1 MQSERSLME
10 QIPSF
15 ALSILSSLTVS
26 GALTAAMIWLAKNTI
41 SERLKNSIKAV
52 YDEKLETHKAQ
63 LKADSD
69 REIEKLRASLQL
81 LATEHQVR
89 FAGLHA
95 KRANTIAESYDLLVT
110 AFNRGA
116 EFANPV
122 QARSEDF
129 NVNYLSAM
137 AAIQDFYR
145 YFDRNRI
152 YLPSSLC
159 ARIVPLVDQMRGKV
173 HGLGSYGSIDVISM
187 EASQRGEV
195 MAAWGETW
203 SYFTNEFAQSRE
215 QLENEFRKLLGDA
228 E

>member
-1 MQSERSLME
+1 MSDLMN
-10 QIPSF
+10 F
-15 ALSILSSLTVS
+15 AVSVLSSLTVS
-26 GALTAAMIWLAKNTI
+26 GFLTATLVWFAKSTI
-41 SERLKNSIKAV
+41 SERIKNSIKSV

-89 FAGLHA
+89 FAGLYA
-95 KRANTIAESYDLLVT
+95 KRADTIAESYDLLVT
-110 AFNRGA
+110 AFDKGA
-116 EFANPV
+116 EFASPA
-122 QARSEDF
+122 QARPEDF
-129 NVNYLSAM
+129 NANYLNAM
-137 AAIQDFYR
+137 AAIQEFYK

-152 YLPSSLC
+152 YLPATLC

-173 HGLGSYGSIDVISM
+173 HVLGSYGSFDVIS
-187 EASQRGEV
+187 V
-195 MAAWGETW
+195 DAARRSELMTAWSETW

-228 E
+228 A

>member
-1 MQSERSLME
+1 MTELSN
-10 QIPSF
+10 F
-15 ALSILSSLTVS
+15 AITIISSLTVS
-26 GALTAAMIWLAKNTI
+26 GFLTAAMIWLAKNVI
-41 SERLKNSIKAV
+41 SERLKNSIKSV

-116 EFANPV
+116 EFASPA
-122 QARSEDF
+122 QARPEDF
-129 NVNYLSAM
+129 NSNYLNAM
-137 AAIQDFYR
+137 AAIQDFYL

-152 YLPSSLC
+152 YLPATLC
-159 ARIVPLVDQMRGKV
+159 AHIVPLIDQMRGKV
-173 HGLGSYGSIDVISM
+173 HGLGSYGSFDVVSM
-187 EASQRGEV
+187 DSARRSEV
-195 MAAWGETW
+195 MAAWSETW
-203 SYFTNEFAQSRE
+203 SYFTNEFAQSRD